1 MAKRIKTIHTLN
13 RSIRELKEKK
23 KDLELRMEDNFD
35 NLKEN
40 YWGMTIN
47 SIFGGRRSS
56 THFWADIVGRI
67 MESEKLQKG
76 VADMVGKAAD
86 KLGDLFKKD

>member
-1 MAKRIKTIHTLN
+1 MAKKIKTIHTLN
-13 RSIRELKEKK
+13 RSIRELKDKK
-23 KDLELRMEDNFD
+23 RDLELRMENNFD
-35 NLKEN
+35 TLKEN

-47 SIFGGRRSS
+47 SIFGGRRSA
-56 THFWADIVGRI
+56 THFWADIVTRI

-86 KLGDLFKKD
+86 KIGDLFKKE